1 MSNTANAL
9 KTVLADTFE
18 MYFKA
23 HGMHWNIE
31 GIQFRELHSFFGD
44 LYEELHDSVDTIAEQ
59 IRALD
64 VYVEYGCKS
73 FCEMGNVPS
82 SNIFGNN
89 PTKMLND
96 LLVANTIVVASLN
109 AAFKEATTDNNQGLA
124 NFIADRLDK
133 HAKHAWMI
141 KSLLKE

>member
-1 MSNTANAL
+1 MSNTADTL

-31 GIQFRELHSFFGD
+31 GINFRDLHSFFGE
-44 LYEELHDSVDTIAEQ
+44 LYEELHGAVDNIAEQ

-73 FCEMGNVPS
+73 FCDMGNVPS
-82 SNIFGNN
+82 SNIFGNK

-96 LLVANTIVVASLN
+96 LLVANTIVISSLN
-109 AAFKEATTDNNQGLA
+109 AAFKEATKDNNQGLA
-124 NFIADRLDK
+124 DFIAGRLDI

>member
-1 MSNTANAL
+1 MSNTVNTM
-9 KTVLADTFE
+9 KTVLVNTFE

-31 GIQFRELHSFFGD
+31 GINFSELHLFFGD
-44 LYEELHDSVDTIAEQ
+44 LYDELHDSVDTIAEQ

-64 VYVEYGCKS
+64 SYVEYGCKS
-73 FCEMGNVPS
+73 FSDIGNVPS

-89 PTKMLND
+89 ANKMLND

-109 AAFKEATTDNNQGLA
+109 SAFKEAIKDNNQGLA